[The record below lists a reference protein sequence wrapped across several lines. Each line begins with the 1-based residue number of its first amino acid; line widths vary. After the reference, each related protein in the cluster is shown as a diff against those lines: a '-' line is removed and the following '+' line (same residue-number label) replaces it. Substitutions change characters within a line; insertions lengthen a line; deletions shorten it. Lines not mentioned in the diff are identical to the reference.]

1 MWQECGR
8 LIICSCDRTCLVEP
22 HSRHFAKGNTWL
34 FRTCTLT
41 WQKAWS
47 QAVAYQ
53 HAKELG
59 KPGGAQKGSKWAER
73 CRKSGRENLRGPW
86 SHTNS
91 RAQFISWFSRL
102 ITEFHAEWPALNSIA
117 NQSPESDPPAMTTS
131 TPGAFSLGAGPH
143 FRAQCQTRYL
153 AAPYRYTKPKYPK
166 TAKWHANMYEGC
178 TWRFMDCKALVYIY
192 ILYIIRLWMA

>member
-1 MWQECGR
+1 MQRSWENQAGPNKVR
-8 LIICSCDRTCLVEP
+8 NR
-22 HSRHFAKGNTWL
+22 
-34 FRTCTLT
+34 
-41 WQKAWS
+41 QK
-47 QAVAYQ
+47 
-53 HAKELG
+53 K
-59 KPGGAQKGSKWAER
+59 
-73 CRKSGRENLRGPW
+73 CRKSGRENLRWPW
-86 SHTNS
+86 SHTNG
-91 RAQFISWFSRL
+91 RAQFISWFSCL

-178 TWRFMDCKALVYIY
+178 TWRFMVGKALVYIY
-192 ILYIIRLWMA
+192 IYYYIFNYLWMA